1 MTQQDGE
8 EFLTIEEA
16 SALMGRSRRTL
27 ERYASEGRIKRYRR
41 GLRIMF
47 KRSDVER
54 LIEDIN
60 RIREDEPKED

>member
-27 ERYASEGRIKRYRR
+27 ERYTSEGRIKRYRK
-41 GLRIMF
+41 GLRVMY

-60 RIREDEPKED
+60 RIREDED

>member
-8 EFLTIEEA
+8 TFLTIEEA

-27 ERYASEGRIKRYRR
+27 ERYAANGQIKRYRR
-41 GLRIMF
+41 GIRLMF

-60 RIREDEPKED
+60 RIREDEPEES